1 MSSLIRSITSD
12 FPDDL
17 TLTPLPDIP
26 STNTNTYTNTSS
38 SFLSNISWQTWIII
52 VLLLALIGINVFV
65 YLAKGTEFV
74 STLFN
79 DIFGPILFFFGYNT
93 LETSKQTIQTSAT
106 GTKAGVDLVSNT
118 TVGAIDAGQQVLS
131 TGPEGQMAS
140 SSQQGQTLGQIQQGQ
155 IQQGQIQQGQIQQGQ
170 IQQGQGQGQSSINEE
185 DSLEKALENASSTVN
200 QGPTPDD
207 SRSVFQSSGKSG
219 WCFIGQD
226 ESVRTCAQIG
236 VNDMCMSGD
245 IFPSQE
251 ICMNPSLRP

>member
-1 MSSLIRSITSD
+1 MIRSITSD

-17 TLTPLPDIP
+17 TLTPLPEIP
-26 STNTNTYTNTSS
+26 STNTSS

-74 STLFN
+74 STMFN
-79 DIFGPILFFFGYNT
+79 DIFGPILIFFGYNT

-118 TVGAIDAGQQVLS
+118 TVGAIDAGQQ
-131 TGPEGQMAS
+131 
-140 SSQQGQTLGQIQQGQ
+140 GQIQQGQ
-155 IQQGQIQQGQIQQGQ
+155 IQ
-170 IQQGQGQGQSSINEE
+170 QGQGQSSINEE

-200 QGPTPDD
+200 QGPSPDD

>member
-1 MSSLIRSITSD
+1 MIRSITSD

-26 STNTNTYTNTSS
+26 STNTYSNTSS

-79 DIFGPILFFFGYNT
+79 DIFGPILIFFGYNT

-131 TGPEGQMAS
+131 PEPQL
-140 SSQQGQTLGQIQQGQ
+140 QQSQGQ
-155 IQQGQIQQGQIQQGQ
+155 IQSQGQGQIQS
-170 IQQGQGQGQSSINEE
+170 QGQSNEE

-200 QGPTPDD
+200 QGPSPDD

>member
-1 MSSLIRSITSD
+1 MIRSITSD

-17 TLTPLPDIP
+17 TLTPLPEIP
-26 STNTNTYTNTSS
+26 STNTSS

-74 STLFN
+74 STMFN
-79 DIFGPILFFFGYNT
+79 DIFGPILIFFGYNT

-131 TGPEGQMAS
+131 PEP
-140 SSQQGQTLGQIQQGQ
+140 QGQL
-155 IQQGQIQQGQIQQGQ
+155 
-170 IQQGQGQGQSSINEE
+170 QQGQGQGQLQQGQLQQGQGQTNMDEE

-200 QGPTPDD
+200 QGPSPDD
-207 SRSVFQSSGKSG
+207 SRSVFQSTGKSG

-226 ESVRTCAQIG
+226 QGVRTCAEVG

>member
-1 MSSLIRSITSD
+1 MIRSITSD

-17 TLTPLPDIP
+17 TLTPLPEIP
-26 STNTNTYTNTSS
+26 STNTSS

-74 STLFN
+74 STMFN
-79 DIFGPILFFFGYNT
+79 DIFGPILIFFGYNT

-131 TGPEGQMAS
+131 PEP
-140 SSQQGQTLGQIQQGQ
+140 QGQL
-155 IQQGQIQQGQIQQGQ
+155 
-170 IQQGQGQGQSSINEE
+170 QQGQGQGQLQQGQLQQGQLQQGQGQTNMDEE

-200 QGPTPDD
+200 QGPSPDD
-207 SRSVFQSSGKSG
+207 SRSVFQSTGKSG

-226 ESVRTCAQIG
+226 QGVRTCAEVG

>member
-38 SFLSNISWQTWIII
+38 SFLSNISWQAWIII

-65 YLAKGTEFV
+65 YLAKGTEFAT
-74 STLFN
+74 TLFN
-79 DIFGPILFFFGYNT
+79 DIFGPILIFFGYNT

-118 TVGAIDAGQQVLS
+118 TVGAINAGQQVLS

-140 SSQQGQTLGQIQQGQ
+140 SSQQGQTLQQGQ
-155 IQQGQIQQGQIQQGQ
+155 IQQGQTLQ
-170 IQQGQGQGQSSINEE
+170 QGQGQSSIDEE

-200 QGPTPDD
+200 QGPSPDD

>member
-1 MSSLIRSITSD
+1 MIRSITSD

-17 TLTPLPDIP
+17 TLTPLPEIP
-26 STNTNTYTNTSS
+26 STNTSS

-74 STLFN
+74 STMFN
-79 DIFGPILFFFGYNT
+79 DIFGPILIFFGYNT

-118 TVGAIDAGQQVLS
+118 TVGAIDAGQQVL
-131 TGPEGQMAS
+131 
-140 SSQQGQTLGQIQQGQ
+140 QQGQ
-155 IQQGQIQQGQIQQGQ
+155 IQQGQLQQGQIQQGQ
-170 IQQGQGQGQSSINEE
+170 LQQGQLQQGQIQQGHGQTNIDEE

-200 QGPTPDD
+200 QGPSPDD

>member
-1 MSSLIRSITSD
+1 MSNKNLFKEAIADAKAVREAALANAKAALEEALTPRLQSMLSAKLNEMD
-12 FPDDL
+12 GDDDL
-17 TLTPLPDIP
+17 PPPPPEEHSIFEEEEDPLEED
-26 STNTNTYTNTSS
+26 
-38 SFLSNISWQTWIII
+38 FDLSEI
-52 VLLLALIGINVFV
+52 LAEL
-65 YLAKGTEFV
+65 
-74 STLFN
+74 
-79 DIFGPILFFFGYNT
+79 D
-93 LETSKQTIQTSAT
+93 
-106 GTKAGVDLVSNT
+106 
-118 TVGAIDAGQQVLS
+118 
-131 TGPEGQMAS
+131 
-140 SSQQGQTLGQIQQGQ
+140 
-155 IQQGQIQQGQIQQGQ
+155 
-170 IQQGQGQGQSSINEE
+170 EE

>member
-1 MSSLIRSITSD
+1 MIRSITSD

-26 STNTNTYTNTSS
+26 SITSTNTSS

-74 STLFN
+74 STMFN
-79 DIFGPILFFFGYNT
+79 DIFGPILIFFGYNT
-93 LETSKQTIQTSAT
+93 LETSKQTIQTTAT

-118 TVGAIDAGQQVLS
+118 TVGAINAGQQVL
-131 TGPEGQMAS
+131 
-140 SSQQGQTLGQIQQGQ
+140 QQGQIQQGQIQQGQ

-170 IQQGQGQGQSSINEE
+170 IQQGQGQGQDQSSIDEE

-200 QGPTPDD
+200 QGPSPDD

-226 ESVRTCAQIG
+226 ESIRTCAQIG

>member
-1 MSSLIRSITSD
+1 MSSMIRSITSD

-26 STNTNTYTNTSS
+26 STNTYSNTSS

-79 DIFGPILFFFGYNT
+79 DIFGPILIFFGYNT

-131 TGPEGQMAS
+131 PEPQL
-140 SSQQGQTLGQIQQGQ
+140 QQSQGQ
-155 IQQGQIQQGQIQQGQ
+155 IQSQGQGQIQS
-170 IQQGQGQGQSSINEE
+170 QGQSNEE

-200 QGPTPDD
+200 QGPSPDD